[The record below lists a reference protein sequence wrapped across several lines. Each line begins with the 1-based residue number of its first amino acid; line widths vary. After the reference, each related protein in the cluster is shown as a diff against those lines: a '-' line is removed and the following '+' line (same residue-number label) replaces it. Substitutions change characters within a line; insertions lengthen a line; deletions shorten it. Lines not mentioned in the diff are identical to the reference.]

1 MPNNAVGVGGPRQVP
16 LNTDFQHEKLGV
28 FGRRSV
34 QVGNAGQPRVSMNEK
49 ARTDFRSK
57 VTRFLDSI
65 TPDGV
70 RASGK
75 FRRGLED
82 FSFKLGGTFGALLR
96 GPELGMDLPA
106 FERGLARLP
115 DSSMPVITRGHDF
128 PDVMSTRASI
138 ELKKLSDGE
147 LGLLRQRINSDEVT
161 QLNGHLSED
170 SRIVLGQM
178 REAVTAETA
187 RRARQV
193 VDNPDRIG
201 LVGKLKEAYGLSNR
215 PTEFQAKIDQALGQ
229 ARQILETGGYAT
241 DETAQWGLLNEAFGQ
256 LKEEINGLTQALSSA
271 QLKSLL
277 DGESPIETPA
287 TLTLQNMPVR
297 AFDITGNK
305 VLQEGSRRAEDY
317 EQTINTSMQRLL
329 DTPTQPMSDETMRSV
344 VNDVSKLSTT
354 FAQWREHAEL
364 FNIRP
369 GDMVE
374 RVVQLKARL
383 EDLLKPENLN
393 LNALSDAELASL
405 SKACTELTVEAPM
418 QAISHAGPERIT
430 EARNSVKSQL
440 TELGKSYQ
448 DVNVLG
454 TGATTRE
461 LNDILDVGANLSAKF
476 DKLVN
481 AERLFG
487 NTEMTPEQVTE
498 LRSNIITTVANEMPR
513 EQAVALVNAMNTTEL
528 GRIRALLAKTG
539 DELPFPKLA
548 GELSAAGRD
557 AQLLDSALRARLTQ
571 EGVQV
576 PASVRVNASLE
587 QMPKSILNVLRE
599 RHNIVVSRDEHS
611 PRETSRV
618 TSGLAPES
626 MQRELYLGASLQEDT
641 AIREQQFQ
649 GVGLGISQQLYKDFT
664 RATYIAEGQDA
675 PFLDKEQL
683 AVLGR
688 SVPGE
693 TPEEATIREQQR
705 DALIMSSLNQLK
717 RFCGG
722 NDEFFRF
729 VSTYVHQGAL
739 EPIVRGELRGT
750 LPLTL
755 QDGTQGVPMD
765 GARSTVYQL
774 SRGDD
779 GSIVV
784 NVTYDAK
791 NVSMVSDIGNGGL
804 PKQVIPEVSSVKYH
818 FAMKLTPDKRMEIT
832 EPLTFENN
840 LVQDEG
846 VNFLSHP
853 QSAKFQEVH
862 EFSKTIFADE
872 LFEFLVASHEY
883 AQLENPTVGDAR
895 RIIDDFVRER
905 VNFPDDH
912 DHVRGELIEAFNNL
926 GLDDNAPAPRDLF
939 DPAQGPIQQ
948 LIRNGVLPQFLNR
961 GRVN

>member
-1 MPNNAVGVGGPRQVP
+1 MPNNAVGVGVPRQVP

-28 FGRRSV
+28 FGRRNV
-34 QVGNAGQPRVSMNEK
+34 QVGNGGQPRVSMNEK

-115 DSSMPVITRGHDF
+115 DASMPVITRGHDF

-147 LGLLRQRINSDEVT
+147 LGLLRERINSDEVT
-161 QLNGHLSED
+161 QLNGQLPED
-170 SRIVLGQM
+170 SKIVLGQM
-178 REAVTAETA
+178 REAVTAEMS
-187 RRARQV
+187 RRARQA
-193 VDNPDRIG
+193 VDNPERTG

-215 PTEFQAKIDQALGQ
+215 PTEFQAKINETLGQ
-229 ARQILETGGYAT
+229 ARQILETGGYPT

-256 LKEEINGLTQALSSA
+256 LKEEINGLTQAFTSA
-271 QLKSLL
+271 QLKSLI

-287 TLTLQNMPVR
+287 MLQDLPVR

-305 VLQEGSRRAEDY
+305 VLQEGARRAEDY
-317 EQTINTSMQRLL
+317 EQTINTCMQRLMG
-329 DTPTQPMSDETMRSV
+329 TKSEPMSDETMRSV
-344 VNDVSKLSTT
+344 VNDVSQLSTS
-354 FAQWREHAEL
+354 FSQWREHAEN

-369 GDMVE
+369 GEMVE
-374 RVVQLKARL
+374 RVVELKARL
-383 EDLLKPENLN
+383 EGLLKPENLN
-393 LNALSDAELASL
+393 LNALSDHELASL
-405 SKACTELTVEAPM
+405 SKACTELSVDAPM
-418 QAISHAGPERIT
+418 QMISQTGSARIT
-430 EARNSVKSQL
+430 ESRDLVKQQL
-440 TELGKSYQ
+440 TELGQSYR

-461 LNDILDVGANLSAKF
+461 LHDILDVGVNLSAAF
-476 DKLVN
+476 EKLVN

-487 NTEMTPEQVTE
+487 NTDMTPEQVTE

-513 EQAVALVNAMNTTEL
+513 EQAVALVNAMNTDEL
-528 GRIRALLAKTG
+528 GRIRALLAHTG
-539 DELPFPKLA
+539 NELPFPEI
-548 GELSAAGRD
+548 GRELSAAGRD
-557 AQLLDSALRARLTQ
+557 AQLLDTALRARLTQ

-576 PASVRVNASLE
+576 PPPVRVNAGVE
-587 QMPKSILNVLRE
+587 QMPKAILNVLRD
-599 RHNIVVSRDEHS
+599 RHNIVVSHDEQTL
-611 PRETSRV
+611 RETARV
-618 TSGLAPES
+618 TSGKAPEA
-626 MQRELYLGASLQEDT
+626 MQRELVLGASLQEDT
-641 AIREQQFQ
+641 AIREQKLN
-649 GVGLGISQQLYKDFT
+649 GVGLGVSEQLYKDFT
-664 RATYIAEGQDA
+664 RATYIAKGQDE
-675 PFLDKEQL
+675 PFLDRRQL
-683 AVLGR
+683 GELGR
-688 SVPGE
+688 TVPGE
-693 TPEEATIREQQR
+693 TPEEAANREQLKQG
-705 DALIMSSLNQLK
+705 LVLSSLNQLK

-765 GARSTVYQL
+765 GARSTVYEL
-774 SRGDD
+774 SHEND

-784 NVTYDAK
+784 NISYEAK
-791 NVSMVSDIGNGGL
+791 NVTMVSDIGSGGL
-804 PKQVIPEVSSVKYH
+804 PKSVIPEVSSVKYH
-818 FAMKLTPDKRMEIT
+818 FAMKLTPDKRTEIL

-872 LFEFLVASHEY
+872 LFEFLVASHGY
-883 AQLENPTVGDAR
+883 AQLQNPTVSDAR

-926 GLDDNAPAPRDLF
+926 GLDDNARAPRDLF
-939 DPAQGPIQQ
+939 DIAQGPIQQ

-961 GRVN
+961 GRLN